1 METSVNLSDRRVGA
15 SSDARQ
21 SPWPNSQY
29 CEFMKMTPAAA
40 AQQRYKGTG
49 PRFIRAGSR
58 IYYDPEDVYAWLD
71 GNKVVRTDGAA

>member
-1 METSVNLSDRRVGA
+1 
-15 SSDARQ
+15 
-21 SPWPNSQY
+21 
-29 CEFMKMTPAAA
+29 MKMTPAAA